1 MVFLATAPAKPARA
15 LERGMLTH
23 HLQIGSTMFRR
34 LLPLLLLLPA
44 FAQAAE
50 TAPPREP
57 LEGIVAIVNDDV
69 ITRTELDDRL
79 RTIRQQL
86 EQQRAPLPPRATLEK
101 QVLDRMILSSLQLQ
115 LAERTGLRVDD
126 ETLNRTIARIA
137 EDNRMSLDE
146 FRRVLERDG
155 YDFASFREDIRK
167 EILISRVQQRQ
178 IADRVMISEQDV
190 DNVLAQQQAQGN
202 SDEELR
208 LAHILVAVPDAASPE
223 RIRTARERAEGILQ
237 DLRSGADFRETA
249 IATSDGQQA
258 LEGGDLGWRKRA
270 ELPTLFVDAVG
281 AMQVGDVSELIRSP
295 SGYHII
301 KLADKRSGKSHIV
314 TQSRVRHILLRT
326 NALVG
331 DDEAEAQLEALR
343 EQLAQGGDFA
353 AVARSK
359 SEDPGS
365 AANGG
370 ELGWTSPGE
379 LDPRFQATIDALAP
393 GEISAPFKSNFGWHI
408 AEVLER
414 REHDDTANVLRS
426 QARDALRQRK
436 IDEELQ
442 TWLSRLRD
450 EAHIENRLNGDG

>member
-1 MVFLATAPAKPARA
+1 
-15 LERGMLTH
+15 
-23 HLQIGSTMFRR
+23 MFRR

-57 LEGIVAIVNDDV
+57 LEAIVAIVNDDV

-202 SDEELR
+202 GDEELR

-237 DLRSGADFRETA
+237 QLRSGADFRETA

-379 LDPRFQATIDALAP
+379 LDPRFQAAIDALAP

-450 EAHIENRLNGDG
+450 EAHIENRLNGGG